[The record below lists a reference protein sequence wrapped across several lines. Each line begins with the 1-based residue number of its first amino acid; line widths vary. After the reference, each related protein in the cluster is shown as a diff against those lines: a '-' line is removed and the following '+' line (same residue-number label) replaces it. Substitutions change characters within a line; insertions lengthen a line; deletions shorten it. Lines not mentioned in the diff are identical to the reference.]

1 MTIPYPYTSGT
12 SHIGHGRIYVNG
24 DIFARYY
31 RAQGFN
37 VLFPMAF
44 HITGTPVLA
53 ISSAIERGETEAI
66 KRMEEYVSIHT
77 KNQEKAQ
84 KIVKSFKNPSNIVK
98 YFSGTI
104 KEDFRSIGFSIDWRR
119 DFTTGDKTYN
129 KFIEWQFNH
138 LYEKGY
144 IEKGNYPILFC
155 PNCANAVGEDDIQGG
170 DELDLDIKEFICI
183 KFPFLDGFLVASTL
197 RPETLFGVTNI
208 WINPKELYIK
218 SIVDN
223 EIWYISKKAGEL
235 LRNQAKKVQIQ
246 EQFQGEKLIGKS
258 VNNIFNIGKILIL
271 PGHFVDVS
279 TATGVVYSVPAHAP
293 YDYIALEDLKK
304 DKKEVDYYHLDF
316 NEIQRIKPIKII
328 DINGLN
334 GIPAQRFCKNYDIKT
349 QHDIEKL
356 EQATS
361 EIYKLEFY
369 NGILNENCEG
379 FAGLNVPD
387 AVKKVKEV
395 LFENKMIDRIYYHV
409 SKDLKCRCGENVIIS
424 ILEDQY
430 FLNYNAEKWKEKAF
444 KCLNQME
451 IIPNKYRLNFEKAFE
466 WLDKRPCA
474 RRRGLGTKLP
484 FDKEWIIESLSDSTI
499 YMCFYTINH
508 KIKKYNIK
516 PEQLIPELFDFI
528 FLNKGSIKIISTKS
542 RISEQL
548 LHDLQNEFNY
558 WYPVDHRHTA
568 IMHISNHLSFF
579 IFHHAG
585 IFPEKS
591 WPKRISLIEPV
602 IIEGEKMG
610 KSKGNIMSL
619 AEIQRK
625 YSSDLFRFFISHAA
639 DLGVKLNWREK
650 RIFSAKKHLNNF
662 YQFIQEIIE
671 NEERLPFKYDE
682 ISSKYSKATLS
693 KILET
698 FKRSEQALSRL
709 NLRNYL
715 QFGFYDIFN
724 LLHNFKRFHNNEN
737 EYNMIV
743 EYVIPLWL
751 ERLNPTVP
759 HLTEE
764 LWANF
769 GGDVLLSGKVWT
781 AINGAFIDKESE
793 KEFDYIESI
802 IEDIM
807 KIKKVL
813 KTKKIDK
820 IYLYI
825 CPKWKYIV
833 NDLIIRLNG
842 EFKQIIDA
850 IEDLNIRVEKKQL
863 FHYIKNQ
870 IKNRI
875 WDHYNIKIN
884 EEVVLREYKSY
895 IINKIGIQIIINS
908 KYDPQNKSFKANPL
922 KPAIFMT

>member
-1 MTIPYPYTSGT
+1 KIFEADPIQGKEKKFITIPYPYASGT
-12 SHIGHGRIYVNG
+12 SHIGHGRSYVNG
-24 DIFARYY
+24 DICARFY

-53 ISSAIERGETEAI
+53 ISSAIQRGETKTI
-66 KRMEEYVSIHT
+66 KRMEQYVSIHT
-77 KNQEKAQ
+77 KNQKEVQ
-84 KIVKSFKNPSNIVK
+84 EIVKSFNNPSNIVK
-98 YFSGTI
+98 YFSETI
-104 KEDFRSIGFSIDWRR
+104 KKDFRSIGLSIDWRR

-144 IEKGNYPILFC
+144 IDKGKYPILFC

-170 DELDLDIKEFICI
+170 DELNLDIKEFCCI
-183 KFPFLDGFLVASTL
+183 KFSFLDGFLVASTL

-208 WINPKELYIK
+208 WINPNDVYIK

-223 EIWYISKKAGEL
+223 EIWYISKKSVEL
-235 LRNQAKKVQIQ
+235 LHNQARKVEIQ
-246 EQFQGEKLIGKS
+246 EEFQGKKLIGKS
-258 VNNIFNIGKILIL
+258 VNNIFDTRKILIL
-271 PGHFVDVS
+271 PGYFVDVS
-279 TATGVVYSVPAHAP
+279 IATGVVYSVPAHAP

-304 DKKEVDYYHLDF
+304 DRKEIDYYNLDF
-316 NEIQRIKPIKII
+316 DEIQGIKPLKVIELK
-328 DINGLN
+328 GLKEL
-334 GIPAQRFCKNYDIKT
+334 PAQKFCKKYNVKT
-349 QHDIEKL
+349 QLDIEKL

-369 NGILNENCEG
+369 NGILNENCEDLV
-379 FAGLNVPD
+379 GLNVPD
-387 AVKKVKEV
+387 AVKKIKDV
-395 LFENKMIDRIYYHV
+395 LLEKKVMDRVYYHV
-409 SKDLKCRCGENVIIS
+409 SKDLKCRCGEKVMVS

-430 FLNYNAEKWKEKAF
+430 FLNYNSGKWKEKAF

-451 IIPNKYRLNFEKAFE
+451 IIPKKYRLNFEKTFD
-466 WLDKRPCA
+466 WLNKRPCA

-508 KIKKYNIK
+508 KIKNYNIK

-528 FLNKGSIKIISTKS
+528 FLNKGSIKFISAKTG
-542 RISEQL
+542 ISKKI

-650 RIFSAKKHLNNF
+650 RISSTKKHLNNF

-671 NEERLPFKYDE
+671 SHERLPFRFDD
-682 ISSKYSKATLS
+682 ISCKYSKAILS

-715 QFGFYDIFN
+715 QIGFYDIFN
-724 LLHNFKRFHNNEN
+724 LLQDFKRFHNNEN
-737 EYNMIV
+737 EYNM
-743 EYVIPLWL
+743 
-751 ERLNPTVP
+751 
-759 HLTEE
+759 
-764 LWANF
+764 
-769 GGDVLLSGKVWT
+769 
-781 AINGAFIDKESE
+781 
-793 KEFDYIESI
+793 
-802 IEDIM
+802 
-807 KIKKVL
+807 
-813 KTKKIDK
+813 
-820 IYLYI
+820 
-825 CPKWKYIV
+825 
-833 NDLIIRLNG
+833 
-842 EFKQIIDA
+842 
-850 IEDLNIRVEKKQL
+850 
-863 FHYIKNQ
+863 NQ
-870 IKNRI
+870 KRN
-875 WDHYNIKIN
+875 
-884 EEVVLREYKSY
+884 
-895 IINKIGIQIIINS
+895 
-908 KYDPQNKSFKANPL
+908 
-922 KPAIFMT
+922 